1 MATKRTAENADGSK
15 VGRPAK
21 RSAPH
26 DRLPWDIARELGG
39 DIVGGKHQP
48 GSILPG
54 EVAASDRYHV
64 SRPAYR
70 EAVRILA
77 SKGLV
82 ESRPKIGT
90 RVTPRGRW
98 NLLDPDIVE
107 WFFMYDDPD
116 PTYLRGLFE
125 LRRVVEPAAASM
137 AAQRRTEDDMAQM
150 RVALAGMDAHHLDSE
165 AGQLADRQF
174 HEAILA
180 ACHNEVLL
188 SLSAGIT
195 AAVLWTTLYKLR
207 MRDLPRNPVAE
218 HHAVFDAIE
227 AGDAGAAETAM
238 RTLVDLAL
246 QDTQAAMFA
255 PRG

>member
-1 MATKRTAENADGSK
+1 MAMNRTAENAEGSWA
-15 VGRPAK
+15 GRPAK

-26 DRLPWDIARELGG
+26 NRLPWDIARELGG
-39 DIVGGKHQP
+39 AIVGGTHLP
-48 GSILPG
+48 GAILPG
-54 EVAASDRYHV
+54 EVAASDQYNV

-90 RVTPRGRW
+90 RVTSRSRW

-107 WFFMYDDPD
+107 WFFLHDDPD

-125 LRRVVEPAAASM
+125 LRRIVEPGAASM
-137 AAQRRTEDDMAQM
+137 AAQRRTGEDIAQM
-150 RVALAGMDAHHLDSE
+150 RAALEGMDAHHLGSE
-165 AGQLADRQF
+165 AGQIADRKF
-174 HEAILA
+174 HQAILT

-195 AAVLWTTLYKLR
+195 AAVLWTTLYKFRL
-207 MRDLPRNPVAE
+207 RDLPRNPVAE
-218 HHAVFDAIE
+218 HHVVFEAIE
-227 AGDAGAAETAM
+227 AGDAGSAEAAM

-246 QDTQAAMFA
+246 QDTQAAMVA
-255 PRG
+255 TR

>member
-1 MATKRTAENADGSK
+1 MATKRKAENADGSRG
-15 VGRPAK
+15 GRPAK

-39 DIVGGKHQP
+39 AIVGGTHP
-48 GSILPG
+48 SGSILPG

-90 RVTPRGRW
+90 RVTPRSQW
-98 NLLDPDIVE
+98 NLLDPDVVE
-107 WFFMYDDPD
+107 WFFRHDDPD
-116 PTYLRGLFE
+116 PAYLKGLFE
-125 LRRVVEPAAASM
+125 LRRIVEPAAAST
-137 AAQRRTEDDMAQM
+137 AAQRRTGDDIARM
-150 RVALAGMDAHHLDSE
+150 RTALEAMDAHHLGSE
-165 AGQLADRQF
+165 AGQIADRQF
-174 HEAILA
+174 HQAILS

-195 AAVLWTTLYKLR
+195 AAVLWTTLYKFRL
-207 MRDLPRNPVAE
+207 RDLPRNPVAE
-218 HHAVFDAIE
+218 HHVVFEAIE
-227 AGDAGAAETAM
+227 AGDAAAAEAAM

-246 QDTQAAMFA
+246 QDTQEAMVA
-255 PRG
+255 PRA